1 MKDVLFCMILVLAL
15 FFCGGGLREA
25 KARKPTKGVDGMEP
39 IAVTVRRAENGFYT
53 LQAPHREAEQFGD
66 QAALLARL
74 HDFPGARILFVIAE
88 PDGAK
93 LFGSLSDGQEL
104 SVTFE

>member
-25 KARKPTKGVDGMEP
+25 KARKPAKGADGMEP
-39 IAVTVRRAENGFYT
+39 IAVTVRRFPNGRYT
-53 LQAPHREAEQFGD
+53 IQAPRREVEQLAD
-66 QAALLARL
+66 EAALIERL
-74 HDFPGARILFVIAE
+74 RDFPGARILLVIAD

-93 LFGSLSDGQEL
+93 LFSTLADGQEL
-104 SVTFE
+104 AVTFE